1 MAIPKSEYE
10 KMLEG
15 ILAESTEFF
24 LSEERSMEVFE
35 ELNKG
40 MEEFLNKEKKIEVES
55 ELELT
60 SIILNA

>member
-40 MEEFLNKEKKIEVES
+40 MEEFLYKEKKIEVES